1 MLPTQDHVF
10 EFLTLLLTLT
20 PFESNRSHKLPY
32 IAVVTFL
39 KVQFKWE
46 CDTLTHITHIT
57 LIHIITA
64 SPTSP
69 TSSLSN
75 DF

>member
-1 MLPTQDHVF
+1 MINHARQVFPTQDHVF

-20 PFESNRSHKLPY
+20 PFESTRSHKHPY

-46 CDTLTHITHIT
+46 CDTLTHIT
-57 LIHIITA
+57 LIHILRHAHPIIT
-64 SPTSP
+64 
-69 TSSLSN
+69 
-75 DF
+75 FE